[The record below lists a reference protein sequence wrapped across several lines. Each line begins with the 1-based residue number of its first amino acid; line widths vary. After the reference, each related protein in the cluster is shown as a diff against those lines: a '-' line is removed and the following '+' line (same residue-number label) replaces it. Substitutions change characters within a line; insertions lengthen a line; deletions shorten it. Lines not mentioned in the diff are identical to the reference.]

1 MKSWLPW
8 RYLLRRAAR
17 SRGFIDPFEFL
28 ARLRQFSQP
37 SEVQEP
43 IELIRAGVVF
53 HARGLINTKV
63 IQNNLDWVWPYWVA
77 RQFDPGDDSF
87 LPRAFSFS
95 HVNLTHRNWSAV
107 GVPGMDTFPIVD
119 PRGMITPREDRWSLD
134 WWFLPDD
141 GEPFY
146 PSRMKTG
153 HQRLAFDRGLEVVT
167 RTQRGAIDLTTRVWV
182 EAGAAGMPQ
191 LKMEAKVHADQSGR
205 LVLAVRPVNPEGI
218 SFIDEIHRTA
228 DGQLSIGTAPP
239 IALREAPAHWVFSN
253 FKKGDLPWRLLEE
266 SEEETDKVDHMKCDA
281 GLTTAGLVYPVSAHT
296 PRTVEATMPVA
307 AEKLRPP
314 VTLSWDDT
322 LAGTSVLDAPQP
334 DWVFLHESA
343 LRTLVLLSP
352 GEIYPGPYTYRRF
365 WFRDACLIMNALIAV
380 NLHGRAGRALEKF
393 PERQRGDGY
402 FHSQE
407 GEWDANGQVLWI
419 ADRLERA
426 TGTLLPAGLM
436 KAFERGANWIPHKRA
451 KSKGGR
457 HTGLLPPGFSAE
469 HFGPN
474 DYYYWDDFWGIAGLK
489 AMAAM
494 YERRGDTARAAHH
507 AREAGAFWSDVG
519 ASLGALPKTVA
530 ESGMPASPY
539 RRMDAGAIGSM
550 VADYPLHL
558 DEVGGKRFLMTANWI
573 WENCRHDGGFF
584 QDIIHS
590 GVNAYLTLALAQTF
604 LRHGDDRYLGLIQS
618 VARLAS
624 PTGHWPE
631 AIHPR
636 TGGGCMGDG
645 QHAWAAAEWILMMR
659 ALFVREES
667 DHLVIGA
674 GIPAAWFEASDRF
687 SYGPT
692 ATAWGP
698 VSVILSRR
706 DGRWFVNVDAK
717 WTGQPPR
724 IRLDVTGFEACWT
737 EPTKWET
744 PLVAK
749 LTAPV

>member
-1 MKSWLPW
+1 M
-8 RYLLRRAAR
+8 
-17 SRGFIDPFEFL
+17 
-28 ARLRQFSQP
+28 RQFSQP

-95 HVNLTHRNWSAV
+95 HVNLTHRNWTAV
-107 GVPGMDTFPIVD
+107 GLPGLETFPIVD

-134 WWFLPDD
+134 WWFLPDG
-141 GEPFY
+141 GEAFF
-146 PSRMKTG
+146 PSQSKTG
-153 HQRLAFDRGLEVVT
+153 EQRLNFERGLEVVT
-167 RTQRGAIDLTTRVWV
+167 RTRGNDLELITRAWV
-182 EAGAAGMPQ
+182 EVGNDGRPE
-191 LKMEAKVHADQSGR
+191 LRLEARVLAQQSGR

-218 SFIDEIHRTA
+218 SFIDDIHRTDENSLA
-228 DGQLSIGTAPP
+228 IGAAPP
-239 IALREAPAHWVFSN
+239 IRLSDAPARWIFST
-253 FKKGDLPWRLLEE
+253 FETGDVSVLLADKRDEISASSEKG
-266 SEEETDKVDHMKCDA
+266 VKCPA
-281 GLTTAGLVYPVSAHT
+281 GLATAGVVYPVLAGEARVVSGSMPLVTQTGAQ
-296 PRTVEATMPVA
+296 PTVM
-307 AEKLRPP
+307 
-314 VTLSWDDT
+314 SWNDA
-322 LAGTSVLDAPQP
+322 LAGTPKLDAPQA
-334 DWVFLHESA
+334 DWIFLHESA

-365 WFRDACLIMNALIAV
+365 WFRDACLIMNGLIAA
-380 NLHGRAGRALEKF
+380 NLHDRARRALEKF
-393 PERQRGDGY
+393 PARQRRDGY

-426 TGTLLPAGLM
+426 SGVLLSASLM
-436 KAFERGANWIPHKRA
+436 RAFERGAQWITHKRL
-451 KSKGGR
+451 KSKGGK

-469 HFGPN
+469 HLGPN

-494 YERRGDTARAAHH
+494 HERRGDTTRAARCI
-507 AREAGAFWSDVG
+507 ADGEAFWSDVR
-519 ASLGALPKTVA
+519 ASLEAIPQSVISLGI
-530 ESGMPASPY
+530 PASPY
-539 RRMDAGAIGSM
+539 RRMDAGAIGSL

-558 DEVGGKRFLMTANWI
+558 DEAGADNFLKTADWL
-573 WENCRHDGGFF
+573 WKNCRHDGGFF

-604 LRHGDDRYLGLIQS
+604 LRHGDSRYLELIES
-618 VARLAS
+618 VARQAS

-645 QHAWAAAEWILMMR
+645 QHAWAAAEWILMIR
-659 ALFVREES
+659 ALFVGEET
-667 DHLVIGA
+667 DHLVVGS
-674 GIPAAWFEASDRF
+674 GVPPKWFETSEGF

-698 VSVILSRR
+698 VKIAFRR
-706 DGRWFVNVDAK
+706 QGGNWLVKIDGH

-724 IRLDVTGFEACWT
+724 ARIDIRGFQQTWAQDT
-737 EPTKWET
+737 RWET
-744 PLVAK
+744 PLVP
-749 LTAPV
+749 LQ